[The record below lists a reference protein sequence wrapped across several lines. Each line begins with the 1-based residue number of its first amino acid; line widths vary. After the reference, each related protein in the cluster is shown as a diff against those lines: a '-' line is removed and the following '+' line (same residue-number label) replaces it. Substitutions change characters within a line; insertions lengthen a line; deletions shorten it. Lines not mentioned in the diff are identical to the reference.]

1 MRLSNETREFVGLF
15 PLHFGLSEP
24 PQGHGQ
30 ALADVFVLEEQMKS
44 IAFALALTVTAVQA
58 AETIKLP
65 NPAWHSSGCKGE
77 EIKVLMGC
85 PFDQASPF
93 TMRVRL
99 QKGLK
104 LPSHSYPVDIGV
116 TVLRG
121 VLNITFSQSGK
132 PRTVT
137 MRAGDFFKVPAYA
150 FHTAEVLEETELQD
164 NGIGPVVVTWDHDKC
179 SPTPAPDP
187 LQPFCAGR

>member
-1 MRLSNETREFVGLF
+1 MRWSLVLT
-15 PLHFGLSEP
+15 
-24 PQGHGQ
+24 
-30 ALADVFVLEEQMKS
+30 LAMMVS
-44 IAFALALTVTAVQA
+44 IARAEQPA
-58 AETIKLP
+58 A
-65 NPAWHSSGCKGE
+65 AWHSSGCKGE

-85 PFDQASPF
+85 PFDQASQF

-137 MRAGDFFKVPAYA
+137 LRAGDFFKVPAYA

-164 NGIGPVVVTWDHDKC
+164 NGIGPVVVTWEHAQC